1 MKRNKQIKTPIK
13 TSYLAFAL
21 FVFAC
26 FAVSPASASDLSRRL
41 LNEQHH
47 VLGDDALLNNT
58 GTDNTAIGFNTLLNN
73 TIGHANT
80 PLVSA
85 HSLATQSAT

>member
-47 VLGDDALLNNT
+47 CVR
-58 GTDNTAIGFNTLLNN
+58 
-73 TIGHANT
+73 
-80 PLVSA
+80 
-85 HSLATQSAT
+85 